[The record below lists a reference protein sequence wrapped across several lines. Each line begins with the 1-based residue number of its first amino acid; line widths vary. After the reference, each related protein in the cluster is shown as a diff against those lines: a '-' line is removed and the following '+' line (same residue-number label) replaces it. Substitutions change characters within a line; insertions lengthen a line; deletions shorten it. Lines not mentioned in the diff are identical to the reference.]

1 MNPQKRERRK
11 KATARCF
18 TEVKVRG
25 GSRTAATSKMEHFVI
40 IVNGWKPLTII
51 INSSILDVAAVLDPP
66 LTVIIYL
73 INLYKGDYGINLIK
87 PIKTST
93 KETIPEKHFRIIS
106 TSTKLRSQFNIKDD
120 TNKQQKHDFVY
131 FTRCMST
138 ICTDRCVSKPVVNDA
153 GRDTKSHT
161 IRQCLNSDHEI
172 VNIENFKILNM
183 GLKVEYLRHY
193 L

>member
-1 MNPQKRERRK
+1 MHPKIRKLWNYDLFTENTQNSDQKFKNLNPQKRERRK

-18 TEVKVRG
+18 TKVKVRG
-25 GSRTAATSKMEHFVI
+25 GSRTAATPKMEHFVI

-93 KETIPEKHFRIIS
+93 KETIPEKHWDYFNKYQIKIS
-106 TSTKLRSQFNIKDD
+106 
-120 TNKQQKHDFVY
+120 V
-131 FTRCMST
+131 
-138 ICTDRCVSKPVVNDA
+138 
-153 GRDTKSHT
+153 
-161 IRQCLNSDHEI
+161 
-172 VNIENFKILNM
+172 
-183 GLKVEYLRHY
+183 
-193 L
+193 